1 MIIRMVSEHSLK
13 IAVFPRFLDFI
24 EKWVKD
30 NESRFKM
37 SVAYMAERSIED
49 ELDRTSQSDELTIFI
64 SYLIMFAYIVVALG
78 RIRSCSR
85 ILVILFLKPKT
96 RVVH

>member
-1 MIIRMVSEHSLK
+1 MEVWIKSNAK
-13 IAVFPRFLDFI
+13 RF
-24 EKWVKD
+24 
-30 NESRFKM
+30 NM

-49 ELDRTSQSDELTIFI
+49 ELDRTSQSDVLTIVI
-64 SYLIMFAYIVVALG
+64 SYLIMFAYIAVALG
-78 RIRSCSR
+78 QIRSCSR

>member
-1 MIIRMVSEHSLK
+1 MEVWIKSK
-13 IAVFPRFLDFI
+13 AKRF
-24 EKWVKD
+24 
-30 NESRFKM
+30 NM

-49 ELDRTSQSDELTIFI
+49 ELNRTSQSDVLTIVI

-78 RIRSCSR
+78 QIRSCSR